1 MKTMSR
7 LVRHQHPASPTYVLT
22 DRLHRERTVC
32 VTADEIIATVSRWL
46 AGLDV
51 QTPLV
56 EELCRTI
63 REGAWAEAHAIADT
77 LSLDLTVAA

>member
-7 LVRHQHPASPTYVLT
+7 LVRHPHPASPTYVLT

>member
-7 LVRHQHPASPTYVLT
+7 LVRHSHPASPTYVLT

-32 VTADEIIATVSRWL
+32 VTADEIIATVTTWL
-46 AGLDV
+46 AALGV

-56 EELCRTI
+56 EDLCRTI
-63 REGAWAEAHAIADT
+63 RDGAWAEAHAIADT
-77 LSLDLTVAA
+77 LSLDVTVAA

>member
-1 MKTMSR
+1 MSR